1 MLELFNFSLNKGNP
15 ASIPNLKALNLTG
28 LIGLNGSG
36 KTTLL
41 RTIAGIHKNYTG
53 DILFNTTPLAK
64 SLHLKAKTVAWCPSH
79 IEIPN
84 SYRVMDLLLL
94 GRYPIHQGYPSQ
106 ADVFASRELLSNLDA
121 LHLENKYITEISAGE
136 RQKVLVA
143 RALNQE
149 TPYLLLDE
157 PTAHLDLKATHTMMT
172 ALKKASATK
181 TILIAMH
188 DLRLAWH
195 FSEHIW
201 LMNNWNVIAQ
211 GPTQTI
217 MTEERLSLLYET
229 RLEIHSRFGPQ
240 PFYK

>member
-1 MLELFNFSLNKGNP
+1 MLELLNFNLKENSP
-15 ASIPNLKALNLTG
+15 VAVPNLKAMNLTG

-41 RTIAGIHKNYTG
+41 RTIAGIHKNFTG
-53 DILFNTTPLAK
+53 EILFNGTPLAK
-64 SLHLKAKTVAWCPSH
+64 PLHLKAKTVAWCPDQMD
-79 IEIPN
+79 IP
-84 SYRVMDLLLL
+84 SSFRVIDILLL

-106 ADVFASRELLSNLDA
+106 KDLFASRELLSNLDA
-121 LHLENKYITEISAGE
+121 LHLENKSITEISAGE
-136 RQKVLVA
+136 RQKVMVA

-157 PTAHLDLKATHTMMT
+157 PTAHLDLKATRTIMNV
-172 ALKKASATK
+172 LKKASATK

-188 DLRLAWH
+188 DLGLAWQYSDH
-195 FSEHIW
+195 LW
-201 LMNNWNVIAQ
+201 LMSECHVIAQ

-229 RLEIHSRFGPQ
+229 QLEIHSRFGPQ
-240 PFYK
+240 PFSK